1 MRAPGTRGSATGL
14 AALFSLVHLVLA
26 ASTLPAAPADA
37 ARVVSCMVLY
47 AAATALAL
55 FVRGPA
61 LPVWV
66 ACFAL
71 ATAFVMPI
79 VCAPVVD
86 LSVAPTYSTWWIAA
100 VGTLMV
106 VLAVRQRGPFAW
118 AGVLFCTVH
127 SVAWAGLGAL
137 GELGALGSVI
147 WLSVATGFSIAMN
160 HANRITRDFVRAE
173 QETVDWQAA
182 QDAHVSERQVRL
194 GQTTRM
200 ALPMLQRIID
210 TCGDLDTDERAESLH
225 LEQAIRDEIRGR
237 SLLSDDVRTEVMRL
251 RRRGAVV
258 QLHDDGGLDDLDV
271 REQQRVHGELA
282 EALRRAF
289 EAQAD
294 SVIVRTVP
302 DGADAAVTVVGL
314 RLDAAESES
323 AALGAADDDEDGD
336 EDDSVALW
344 LEIARSAESP
354 APAGPQR

>member
-1 MRAPGTRGSATGL
+1 MRASVPAGVATGL
-14 AALFSLVHLVLA
+14 AALFSLLHLVLA
-26 ASTLPAAPADA
+26 ATTLPGSPAAAAPI
-37 ARVVSCMVLY
+37 VSCMVLY

-55 FVRGPA
+55 FVRGTV

-71 ATAFVMPI
+71 ATAVVMPI

-86 LSVAPTYSTWWIAA
+86 LATAPTYATWWIAA

-106 VLAVRQRGPFAW
+106 VLAVRQRGRFAW
-118 AGVLFCTVH
+118 VGVAFCTVH
-127 SVAWAGLGAL
+127 AVAWAGPDAL
-137 GELGALGSVI
+137 GKLGALGSVI
-147 WLSVATGFSIAMN
+147 WLTVATGFAIAMN

-182 QDAHVSERQVRL
+182 QEAHVSERQVRL

-200 ALPMLQRIID
+200 ALPMLQRIMD
-210 TCGDLDTDERAESLH
+210 TCGDLDPAEREESLH

-237 SLLSDDVRTEVMRL
+237 SLLSDDVRNEVMRL

-258 QLHDDGGLDDLDV
+258 QLHDDGGLDDLPAADQ
-271 REQQRVHGELA
+271 ERVHAELA
-282 EALRRAF
+282 DALRRAY

-294 SVIVRTVP
+294 NVIVRTVP
-302 DGADAAVTVVGL
+302 DKADSAVTVVGL

-323 AALGAADDDEDGD
+323 AALGTADDEDDGD

-344 LEIARSAESP
+344 LEIARTA
-354 APAGPQR
+354 